1 MEGLISIIV
10 VLVVLGLVY
19 WLITLLPIP
28 EPFRTIIFVVIVI
41 AMIFW
46 LLSIVGM
53 TPSLRLPK

>member
-10 VLVVLGLVY
+10 VLVVLVY